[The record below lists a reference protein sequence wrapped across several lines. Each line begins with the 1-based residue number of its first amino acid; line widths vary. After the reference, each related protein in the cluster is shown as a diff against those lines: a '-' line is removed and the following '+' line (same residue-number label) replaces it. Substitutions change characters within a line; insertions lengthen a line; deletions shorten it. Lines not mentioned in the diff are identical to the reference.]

1 MSKVT
6 VSIWDLPL
14 RLFHWLLAASIIGA
28 YVTAKLGGAL
38 MDWHGRLG
46 FFILGLLIFRLVWGF
61 IGSVHARF
69 ASFFPT
75 FSRVAAYLKGR
86 WQGIGHNPLGG
97 LFILAVLTALAL
109 QVGTGLFANDD
120 IAFEGPLAAYA
131 DKALSDR
138 LTGWHSLLFNLL
150 LGLVAIHLAAIAYYR
165 WAKKNNLILP
175 MLTGKKQVPA
185 AVAEKADLPRPIR
198 FGALRF
204 ILSVSIAGIVV
215 WGITGG
221 VARFYPYQAGQ
232 PPVAQAYVGF

>member
-1 MSKVT
+1 MRT

-14 RLFHWLLAASIIGA
+14 RLFHWLLVASMIGA

-61 IGSVHARF
+61 IGSPHARF
-69 ASFFPT
+69 SSFFPT
-75 FSRVAAYLKGR
+75 FSRVAAYLRGR
-86 WQGIGHNPLGG
+86 WQGVGHNPLGG
-97 LFILAVLTALAL
+97 LFILAVLAALAL

-120 IAFEGPLAAYA
+120 IAFEGPLVGYV

-150 LGLVAIHLAAIAYYR
+150 LGLVLLHLAAIIYYR
-165 WAKKNNLILP
+165 WAKKNNLVLP
-175 MLTGKKQVPA
+175 MLTGKKRVPA
-185 AVAEKADLPRPIR
+185 AVADKVGLSQPIR

-204 ILSVSIAGIVV
+204 ILSVSISGILV

-221 VARFYPYQAGQ
+221 IAQLYPYETGQ
-232 PPVAQAYVGF
+232 PPATQAYAGF